1 MILQL
6 SLIEPQR
13 DFEIVEKK
21 CVGHPDT
28 LADGLAEYLSQ
39 QYALYTKEKFGVILH
54 HNFDKVGLLGGASYV
69 KFGEGFLTSPIRVLL
84 NGRAST
90 KFADCNIPVNELL
103 TNWSREF
110 LKEKLPLLDV
120 EKDIVFLYN
129 LSNQSSPGKTEEK
142 QRVAGTR
149 KFWFEPRGIFDLQE
163 QQKLFSNDTSLGVG
177 YYPYSTLEKIVDAI
191 AYKLTEDNFKYKNP
205 WIGTDIKIMGYRN
218 KDIVNITLC
227 VPQISRYVYSDIM
240 YKAADVEAKYGY
252 DPRKFDLSRIQ
263 NWDQFVEAM
272 NYAMMKQFT
281 ALEKGGRMAV
291 LMGDIKKKGKL
302 YSMISEIIKPGTLE
316 NIIIKTQHNCFSDN
330 VQYSGKFIPI
340 LHEYVLIVRKDNPL
354 IIPIIQVKKKDV
366 DIRDME
372 GASWRDI
379 VAAVLEQHDDAVSL
393 ESLYQEIEP
402 YKKTKTNQW
411 WKEKIRQTLQINPEY
426 FLRTGRGMWK
436 LVKEA

>member
-39 QYALYTKEKFGVILH
+39 QYALYTKENFGVILH

-240 YKAADVEAKYGY
+240 YKNNLKLAHKIVESTIKEYG
-252 DPRKFDLSRIQ
+252 
-263 NWDQFVEAM
+263 
-272 NYAMMKQFT
+272 
-281 ALEKGGRMAV
+281 
-291 LMGDIKKKGKL
+291 
-302 YSMISEIIKPGTLE
+302 ISEFKIDINTRDDFDKSELYLTAIGSSIE
-316 NIIIKTQHNCFSDN
+316 
-330 VQYSGKFIPI
+330 SGDEGLVGRGNRING
-340 LHEYVLIVRKDNPL
+340 LIAPMRPMS
-354 IIPIIQVKKKDV
+354 
-366 DIRDME
+366 ME
-372 GASWRDI
+372 GAAGKNPVYHIGKVYHVTANLMSKKIFDELGIPNEVFLVSQSGRDLFDPWI
-379 VAAVLEQHDDAVSL
+379 VHVNV
-393 ESLYQEIEP
+393 
-402 YKKTKTNQW
+402 TKDVN
-411 WKEKIRQTLQINPEY
+411 ENKIRKIVEDSL
-426 FLRTGRGMWK
+426 
-436 LVKEA
+436 KEIPNITEGILNNLYTIY